1 MRIQHNIMAMNAYRN
16 YNANTSA
23 LSKNLEKLS
32 SGYKI
37 NRAGDDAAGLAISE
51 KMRAQITGL
60 DAAQKNVKDGISL
73 VKTAEGA
80 MQEVQD
86 MLNRMVYLAEQSAN
100 GTYDNEVDR
109 ANLQKEVDQ
118 LRSEI
123 DRIADSAN
131 FNGINLLD
139 GSMEKGAVRGAEYTK
154 LDSSEIADMMKA
166 AGFGTTQG
174 AIEAGKTVL
183 EADGADAQKA
193 SFSVKLDNLNVVGD
207 DTLNLEI
214 GSGANKV
221 TLSVDV
227 KAGMTSADI
236 ATAIAEK
243 LDAEKGGIQSFT
255 DDQNVR
261 MDFKVKADGNSLQFT
276 GVDQKAFN
284 PPTVV
289 SYSLTNTGMN
299 PEDDI
304 TVKDTGITLSATPYK
319 STGAGKDATTALA
332 SASLENAAASK
343 TGALDLKLVAAVT
356 GTADF
361 KEIRDFANK
370 NGLTGDVS
378 VKFDGSTANLCIG
391 DTVVAT
397 GGVGT
402 ITAGTSP
409 TATDSTNITFT
420 QASGF
425 EGSFTANK
433 YNLTLTSTGE
443 VAVAGTELDGKTVSL
458 GHTISKD
465 TALNGKFVGDPAL
478 KNTLKTLFPA
488 LNGEATGSVNL
499 KYIAKEYEANGTTV
513 KPGTD
518 VWQLAAD
525 GQDPVTVSAAIAAG
539 KLTITGPG
547 GEAIGVYDLSS
558 ATTAANLT
566 NEDIQ
571 RVFAN
576 GVNIAKMGKDPAVTG
591 SLNGAV
597 QNIQVGDAGGGN
609 RLANATLDLA
619 NNYFQQDGNK
629 ITLGDTT
636 YTVALGK
643 DSKFKDAKNVI
654 DLTDMNVKEGT
665 FDAKIAATRLTTA
678 AKENNGT
685 FSIGHDNKG
694 NTTIQQLS
702 SVKESTDMSDVDKFA
717 SFIKIEEAKAG
728 SLENVSTAQGLTLQI
743 GDTSDTYNQLAVS
756 IGDMHVSALGIDAI
770 DISTQKGAQD
780 AVDVIR
786 NAINQVSS
794 VRGDLGATQNRLEHT
809 ANNLSVMAENIQDA
823 ESTIRDTDVAQEM
836 MAYTKNNILI
846 QSAQA
851 MLAQANAVPQGV
863 LQLLG

>member
-193 SFSVKLDNLNVVGD
+193 SFSVKLDNLNVAGD

-214 GSGANKV
+214 GSGGNKV

-227 KAGMTSADI
+227 KAGMTAADI

-243 LDAEKGGIQSFT
+243 YATQSFT
-255 DDQNVR
+255 DDQNVS

-276 GVDQKAFN
+276 GTETKAFN
-284 PPTVV
+284 PPTTV

-304 TVKDTGITLSATPYK
+304 TVKDTEITLSASPYK
-319 STGAGKDATTALA
+319 TTGSGKDATTALA
-332 SASLENAAASK
+332 SAPLEDAATSK
-343 TGALDLKLVAAVT
+343 TGALDLKLAAAVT

-397 GGVGT
+397 GSVGT
-402 ITAGTSP
+402 IAAGTSS
-409 TATDSTNITFT
+409 TATGTAGVTFT

-425 EGSFTANK
+425 EGSFTATK

-443 VAVAGTELDGKTVSL
+443 VAVAGTELDGKTVNL
-458 GHTISKD
+458 GQTIGED
-465 TALNGKFVGDPAL
+465 TALDGKFVGDAAL
-478 KNTLKTLFPA
+478 KDTLKTLFPN
-488 LNGEATGSVNL
+488 LDGEATGSVNL
-499 KYIAKEYEANGTTV
+499 KYIAKEYEADGTTV
-513 KPGTD
+513 KAGTD
-518 VWQLAAD
+518 VWQLTAD
-525 GQDPVTVSAAIAAG
+525 GQDPVTVSVDATGTPG
-539 KLTITGPG
+539 KLTVTGPG
-547 GEAIGVYDLSS
+547 GEAIGVYDLTGVD
-558 ATTAANLT
+558 ATKAANIT
-566 NEDIQ
+566 EADMQ

-591 SLNGAV
+591 TLNGAV

-609 RLANATLDLA
+609 RLANATLDLSK
-619 NNYFQQDGNK
+619 YMQQDGNK

-636 YTVALGK
+636 YTVALGA

-654 DLTDMNVKEGT
+654 DLTDMNLKEGT
-665 FDAKIAATRLTTA
+665 FDAKIAATRLTTV

-685 FSIGHDNKG
+685 FSVGHDNKG

>member
-193 SFSVKLDNLNVVGD
+193 SFSVKLDNLNVAGD

-214 GSGANKV
+214 GSGGNKV

-227 KAGMTSADI
+227 KAGMTAADI

-243 LDAEKGGIQSFT
+243 YATQSFT
-255 DDQNVR
+255 DDQNVS

-276 GVDQKAFN
+276 GTETKAFN
-284 PPTVV
+284 PPTTV

-304 TVKDTGITLSATPYK
+304 TVKDTEITLSASPYK
-319 STGAGKDATTALA
+319 TTGSGKDATTALA
-332 SASLENAAASK
+332 SAPLEDAATSK
-343 TGALDLKLVAAVT
+343 TGALDLKLAAAVT

-402 ITAGTSP
+402 ITAGASS
-409 TATDSTNITFT
+409 TATGSTNITFT

-425 EGSFTANK
+425 EGSFTATK

-443 VAVAGTELDGKTVSL
+443 VAVAGTELDGKTVNL
-458 GHTISKD
+458 GQTIGED
-465 TALNGKFVGDPAL
+465 TALDGKFVGDAAL
-478 KNTLKTLFPA
+478 KDTLKTLFPN
-488 LNGEATGSVNL
+488 LDGEATGSVNL
-499 KYIAKEYEANGTTV
+499 KYIAKEYEADGTTV
-513 KPGTD
+513 KAGTD
-518 VWQLAAD
+518 VWQLTAD
-525 GQDPVTVSAAIAAG
+525 GQDPVTVSVDATGTPG
-539 KLTITGPG
+539 KLTVTGPG
-547 GEAIGVYDLSS
+547 GEAIGVYDLTGVD
-558 ATTAANLT
+558 ATKAANIT
-566 NEDIQ
+566 EADMQ

-591 SLNGAV
+591 TLNGAV

-609 RLANATLDLA
+609 RLANATLDLSK
-619 NNYFQQDGNK
+619 YMQQDGNK

-636 YTVALGK
+636 YTVALGA

-654 DLTDMNVKEGT
+654 DLTDMNLKEGT
-665 FDAKIAATRLTTA
+665 FDAKIAATRLTTV

-685 FSIGHDNKG
+685 FSVGHDNKG

-823 ESTIRDTDVAQEM
+823 ESTIRDTDVAEEM

>member
-154 LDSSEIADMMKA
+154 VDSDEILNLINKTI
-166 AGFGTTQG
+166 GTTQG
-174 AIEAGKTVL
+174 AIDRGETVL
-183 EADGADAQKA
+183 EKDGADAQKA
-193 SFSVKLDNLNVVGD
+193 SFSVKLDNLNAVGD
-207 DTLNLEI
+207 DELTL
-214 GSGANKV
+214 KV
-221 TLSVDV
+221 GDKEFKVNVTKD
-227 KAGMTSADI
+227 MTGADI
-236 ATAIAEK
+236 AKAFAEK
-243 LDAEKGGIQSFT
+243 YGDKFGMTDNANRSQDFT
-255 DDQNVR
+255 L
-261 MDFKVKADGNSLQFT
+261 KADGNSLHFT
-276 GVDQKAFN
+276 AVDTKDFN
-284 PPTVV
+284 PPAEVTF
-289 SYSLTNTGMN
+289 SL
-299 PEDDI
+299 
-304 TVKDTGITLSATPYK
+304 KDTGMKPGDPVTVNETEITLKANPYTT
-319 STGAGKDATTALA
+319 STGVATVSTTDTLFTKDNLKITP
-332 SASLENAAASK
+332 NAAINASDVL
-343 TGALDLKLVAAVT
+343 AF
-356 GTADF
+356 ADA
-361 KEIRDFANK
+361 E
-370 NGLTGDVS
+370 GLTGDVS
-378 VKFDGSTANLCIG
+378 VKIEKGNATLYIGQTAIASGAVGAATAGDGGGSY
-391 DTVVAT
+391 T
-397 GGVGT
+397 GTGT
-402 ITAGTSP
+402 ITLTKS
-409 TATDSTNITFT
+409 TDFNATLANIVLKIGNDST
-420 QASGF
+420 
-425 EGSFTANK
+425 TAA
-433 YNLTLTSTGE
+433 TSRT
-443 VAVAGTELDGKTVSL
+443 LDGAEFDLGIKVSE
-458 GHTISKD
+458 SD
-465 TALNGKFVGDPAL
+465 AVEGKFVMTDAQKTALQNAL
-478 KNTLKTLFPA
+478 KATDQGFKLD
-488 LNGEATGSVNL
+488 GEATGYLNISYDKDN
-499 KYIAKEYEANGTTV
+499 
-513 KPGTD
+513 
-518 VWQLAAD
+518 LAAD
-525 GQDPVTVSAAIAAG
+525 G
-539 KLTITGPG
+539 
-547 GEAIGVYDLSS
+547 
-558 ATTAANLT
+558 TTADPKWFITVDGKN
-566 NEDIQ
+566 
-571 RVFAN
+571 RVAVSDATVAN
-576 GVNIAKMGKDPAVTG
+576 GVLTLMDDKGNNIGTVDMSAATTGAAKDATLNDFKRLFQGGANVVKLGKDPAVTG
-591 SLNGAV
+591 TLNSAT
-597 QNIQVGDAGGGN
+597 QNIQVGASGGAN
-609 RLANATLDLA
+609 QLANVTVDLTE
-619 NNYFQQDGNK
+619 YMQQDGNK

-654 DLTDMNVKEGT
+654 DLTDMSVKDKT
-665 FDAKIAATRLTTA
+665 FNADIAATRLTSA

-685 FSIGHDNKG
+685 FSIGHGLADHAHY
-694 NTTIQQLS
+694 TTLQQLS
-702 SVKESTDMSDVDKFA
+702 SVKDSTDMSTREGIA
-717 SFIKIEEAKAG
+717 SYIKVEEAKAG
-728 SLENVSTAQGLTLQI
+728 SLENVSTVQGLTLQI

-823 ESTIRDTDVAQEM
+823 ESTIRDTDVAEEM

>member
-193 SFSVKLDNLNVVGD
+193 SFSVKLDNLNVAGD

-214 GSGANKV
+214 GSGGNKV

-227 KAGMTSADI
+227 KAGMTAADI

-243 LDAEKGGIQSFT
+243 YATQSFT
-255 DDQNVR
+255 DDQNVS

-276 GVDQKAFN
+276 GTETKAFN
-284 PPTVV
+284 PPTTV

-304 TVKDTGITLSATPYK
+304 TVKDTEITLSASPYK
-319 STGAGKDATTALA
+319 TTGSGKDATTALA
-332 SASLENAAASK
+332 SAPLEDAAASK
-343 TGALDLKLVAAVT
+343 TGALDLKLAAAVT

-397 GGVGT
+397 GSVGT
-402 ITAGTSP
+402 IAAGTSS
-409 TATDSTNITFT
+409 TATGTAGVTFT

-425 EGSFTANK
+425 EGSFTATK

-443 VAVAGTELDGKTVSL
+443 VAVAGTELDGKTVNL
-458 GHTISKD
+458 GQTIGED
-465 TALNGKFVGDPAL
+465 TALDGKFVGDAAL
-478 KNTLKTLFPA
+478 KDTLKTLFPN
-488 LNGEATGSVNL
+488 LDGEATGSVNL
-499 KYIAKEYEANGTTV
+499 KYIAKEYEADGTTV
-513 KPGTD
+513 KAGTD
-518 VWQLAAD
+518 VWQLTAD
-525 GQDPVTVSAAIAAG
+525 GQDPVTVSVDATGTPG
-539 KLTITGPG
+539 KLTVTGPG
-547 GEAIGVYDLSS
+547 GEAIGVYDLTGVD
-558 ATTAANLT
+558 ATKAANIT
-566 NEDIQ
+566 EADMQ

-591 SLNGAV
+591 TLNGAV

-609 RLANATLDLA
+609 RLANATLDLSK
-619 NNYFQQDGNK
+619 YMQQDGNK

-636 YTVALGK
+636 YTVALGA

-654 DLTDMNVKEGT
+654 DLTDMNLKEGT
-665 FDAKIAATRLTTA
+665 FDAKIAATRLTTV

-685 FSIGHDNKG
+685 FSVGHDNKG

-823 ESTIRDTDVAQEM
+823 ESTIRDTDVAEEM

>member
-193 SFSVKLDNLNVVGD
+193 SFSVKLDNLNVAGD

-214 GSGANKV
+214 GSGGNKV

-227 KAGMTSADI
+227 KAGMTAADI

-243 LDAEKGGIQSFT
+243 YATQSFT
-255 DDQNVR
+255 DDQNVS

-276 GVDQKAFN
+276 GTETKAFN
-284 PPTVV
+284 PPTTV

-304 TVKDTGITLSATPYK
+304 TVKDTEITLSASPYK
-319 STGAGKDATTALA
+319 TTGSGKDATTALA
-332 SASLENAAASK
+332 SAPLEDAAASK
-343 TGALDLKLVAAVT
+343 TGALDLKLAAAVT

-402 ITAGTSP
+402 ITAGASS
-409 TATDSTNITFT
+409 TATGSTNITFT

-425 EGSFTANK
+425 EGSFTATK

-443 VAVAGTELDGKTVSL
+443 VAVAGTELDGKTVNL
-458 GHTISKD
+458 GQTIGED
-465 TALNGKFVGDPAL
+465 TALDGKFVGDAAL
-478 KNTLKTLFPA
+478 KDTLKTLFPN
-488 LNGEATGSVNL
+488 LDGEATGSVNL
-499 KYIAKEYEANGTTV
+499 KYIAKEYEADGTTV
-513 KPGTD
+513 KAGTD
-518 VWQLAAD
+518 VWQLTAD
-525 GQDPVTVSAAIAAG
+525 GQDPVTVSVDATGTPG
-539 KLTITGPG
+539 KLTVTGPG
-547 GEAIGVYDLSS
+547 GEAIGVYDLTGVD
-558 ATTAANLT
+558 ATKAANIT
-566 NEDIQ
+566 EADMQ

-591 SLNGAV
+591 TLNGAV

-609 RLANATLDLA
+609 RLANATLDLSK
-619 NNYFQQDGNK
+619 YMQQDGNK

-636 YTVALGK
+636 YTVALGA

-654 DLTDMNVKEGT
+654 DLTDMNLKEGT
-665 FDAKIAATRLTTA
+665 FDAKIAATRLTTV

-685 FSIGHDNKG
+685 FSVGHDNKG

>member
-193 SFSVKLDNLNVVGD
+193 SFSVKLDNLNVAGD

-214 GSGANKV
+214 GSGGNKV

-227 KAGMTSADI
+227 KAGMTAADI

-243 LDAEKGGIQSFT
+243 YATQSFT
-255 DDQNVR
+255 DDQNVS

-276 GVDQKAFN
+276 GTETKAFN
-284 PPTVV
+284 PPTTV

-304 TVKDTGITLSATPYK
+304 TVKDTEITLSASPYK
-319 STGAGKDATTALA
+319 TTGSGKDATTALA
-332 SASLENAAASK
+332 SAPLEDAATSK
-343 TGALDLKLVAAVT
+343 TGALDLKLAAAVT

-402 ITAGTSP
+402 ITAGASS
-409 TATDSTNITFT
+409 TATGSTNITFT

-425 EGSFTANK
+425 EGSFTATK

-443 VAVAGTELDGKTVSL
+443 VAVAGTELDGKTVNL
-458 GHTISKD
+458 GQTIGED
-465 TALNGKFVGDPAL
+465 TALDGKFVGDAAL
-478 KNTLKTLFPA
+478 KDTLKTLFPN
-488 LNGEATGSVNL
+488 LDGEATGSVNL
-499 KYIAKEYEANGTTV
+499 KYIAKEYEADGTTV
-513 KPGTD
+513 KAGTD
-518 VWQLAAD
+518 VWQLTAD
-525 GQDPVTVSAAIAAG
+525 GQDPVTVSVDATGTPG
-539 KLTITGPG
+539 KLTVTGPG
-547 GEAIGVYDLSS
+547 GEAIGVYDLTGVD
-558 ATTAANLT
+558 ATKAANIT
-566 NEDIQ
+566 EADMQ

-591 SLNGAV
+591 TLNGAV

-609 RLANATLDLA
+609 RLANATLDLSK
-619 NNYFQQDGNK
+619 YMQQDGNK

-636 YTVALGK
+636 YTVALGA

-654 DLTDMNVKEGT
+654 DLTDMNLKEGT
-665 FDAKIAATRLTTA
+665 FDAKIAATRLTTV

-685 FSIGHDNKG
+685 FSVGHDNKG